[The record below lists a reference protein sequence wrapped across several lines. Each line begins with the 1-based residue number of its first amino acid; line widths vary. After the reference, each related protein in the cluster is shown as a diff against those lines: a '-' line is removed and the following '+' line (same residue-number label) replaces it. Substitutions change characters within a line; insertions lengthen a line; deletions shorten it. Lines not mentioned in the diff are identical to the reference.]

1 MSKVAERINV
11 LKTRLLFSWLC
22 TQLFNQFK
30 FGFILTQF
38 IFSDAGLFVWGSNA
52 FGQLGIEKLGGHMTT
67 PAKSQVFTIV

>member
-1 MSKVAERINV
+1 MPKVAERINV
-11 LKTRLLFSWLC
+11 LKTRLLFSWPC

-52 FGQLGIEKLGGHMTT
+52 FGQLGTEKLGGHMTT